1 MSSIKLNGDDEYAMF
16 KEVIRGYLILLNPI
30 APHITEELYQIL
42 NFGKMILEESWVEHN
57 EEYCKDDVFE
67 LVFQVNGKIRDR
79 VEADINISED
89 DAKTQA
95 LSRRKSK
102 TVYRRTKTLLK

>member
-1 MSSIKLNGDDEYAMF
+1 
-16 KEVIRGYLILLNPI
+16 
-30 APHITEELYQIL
+30 
-42 NFGKMILEESWVEHN
+42 MILEESWVEHN

-79 VEADINISED
+79 VEADVNISED

-95 LSRRKSK
+95 LSSEKVK
-102 TVYRRTKTLLK
+102 QFTDGKNIIKVVYVKGKLVNIVVK